1 MFDWKD
7 RKVERWKTYLYKF
20 TLMPLLDKYKKDE
33 PKKKKLKLMGEKKNN
48 NNNNEKFPKEI
59 SQGRKV
65 KNSRTKQM

>member
-1 MFDWKD
+1 
-7 RKVERWKTYLYKF
+7 
-20 TLMPLLDKYKKDE
+20 
-33 PKKKKLKLMGEKKNN
+33 MGEKKNN